1 MWVTYASRLGL
12 RSIRKEI
19 PNPKTMLFNSLNFP
33 YFFLP
38 ITYFIFWKLTSKKQ
52 RYIWLTVSGY
62 VFYSFWNYKFCLLMA
77 LSTTVSYL
85 AGLGFLRWKALRAR
99 QLCVILPVVIDL
111 TLLGFFKYA
120 NFALSSI
127 GDLLNKW
134 AIPISV
140 PYFSILLPIGI
151 SFYTFHTITYIVD
164 SYRGTI
170 VPTRNFFEFACYV
183 SFFPQLVAG
192 PIVRFRQVEG
202 DLDKIDHPDL
212 SDALERGMSFFVLG
226 MIKKVL
232 IADSIAKIVNPLLMQ
247 WPNLSTATAWLCALG
262 YTYQLY
268 FDFSGYSDMAVG
280 LALFFGIHLPQN
292 FNSPYKALD
301 PSDFWRRWHIS
312 LSTILRDYLY
322 IPLGGGRE
330 GEWPT
335 CRNLMITM
343 LLGGLWHGA
352 DWKFVAWGGYHGL
365 LLIVSRY
372 GFRRIVFVPSWLR
385 RMVTFV
391 LVVIGW
397 VLFRATSFTMATGWL
412 RKLFV
417 WNSAPGNM
425 GAWTLVL
432 PILIAG
438 SLAHFCPNSFEL
450 SHRWNWASALALT
463 ALFAACLVTI
473 YGGKASPFLYF
484 QF

>member
-1 MWVTYASRLGL
+1 
-12 RSIRKEI
+12 
-19 PNPKTMLFNSLNFP
+19 MLFNSLEFI
-33 YFFLP
+33 YIFFP
-38 ITYFIFWKLTSKKQ
+38 ITYFVFLKLTSKYQ
-52 RYIWLTVSGY
+52 RYVWLTVSGY

-85 AGLGFLRWKALRAR
+85 AGIGFLRWKTSQARRAC
-99 QLCVILPVVIDL
+99 LVIPLVVDL
-111 TLLGFFKYA
+111 SLLGVFKYA
-120 NFALSSI
+120 NFAMSSVS
-127 GDLLNKW
+127 DLFSRLGLHL
-134 AIPISV
+134 AIPYLQI
-140 PYFSILLPIGI
+140 ILPVGI

-202 DLDKIDHPDL
+202 DLERIDHPDL
-212 SDALERGMSFFVLG
+212 QDALERGMSFFTLG

-232 IADSIAKIVNPLLMQ
+232 IADSIAGFINPALAQ
-247 WPNLSTATAWLCALG
+247 WSSLSTAGAWLCALG

-280 LALFFGIHLPQN
+280 LALFFGIRLPQN

-322 IPLGGGRE
+322 IPLGGGRG
-330 GEWPT
+330 GEWLT

-352 DWKFVAWGGYHGL
+352 NWTFVVWGAYHGL
-365 LLIVSRY
+365 LLIASRY
-372 GFRRIVFVPSWLR
+372 GLGVIIRMPEWLR
-385 RMVTFV
+385 RASTFA
-391 LVVIGW
+391 LVVVGW
-397 VLFRATSFTMATGWL
+397 VLFRATSFTMALGWL
-412 RKLFV
+412 RKMFV
-417 WNSAPGNM
+417 WSTASSVSG
-425 GAWTLVL
+425 GGILTLL
-432 PILIAG
+432 ILISG
-438 SLAHFCPNSFEL
+438 VLAHCCPNTFEL
-450 SHRWNWASALALT
+450 SHHWGWRSVLALGV
-463 ALFAACLVTI
+463 LFAACMIVI
-473 YGGKASPFLYF
+473 YGSNPSPFLYF

>member
-1 MWVTYASRLGL
+1 
-12 RSIRKEI
+12 
-19 PNPKTMLFNSLNFP
+19 MLFNSLSFL

-38 ITYFIFWKLTSKKQ
+38 ITFFIFWKLTSKKQ

-77 LSTTVSYL
+77 LSTIVSYF
-85 AGLGFLRWKALRAR
+85 AGLGFLRWKTLRAR
-99 QLCVILPVVIDL
+99 RLCLILPVVIDL
-111 TLLGFFKYA
+111 SLLGVFKYA
-120 NFALSSI
+120 NFAASSVV
-127 GDLLNKW
+127 DLLNGW
-134 AIPISV
+134 GIPAFV
-140 PYFSILLPIGI
+140 PHLSILLPVGI
-151 SFYTFHTITYIVD
+151 SFYTFHTITYIAD

-170 VPTRNFFEFACYV
+170 IPTRNFFEFACYV

-202 DLDKIDHPDL
+202 DLERIDQPDL
-212 SDALERGMSFFVLG
+212 SDALERGMSFFTLG

-232 IADSIAKIVNPLLMQ
+232 IADSIARLVNPALVD
-247 WPNLSTATAWLCALG
+247 WSHLSTSGAWLCALG

-280 LALFFGIHLPQN
+280 LALFFGIRLPQN

-322 IPLGGGRE
+322 IPMGGGRE
-330 GEWPT
+330 GDWAT
-335 CRNLMITM
+335 CRNLMVTM

-352 DWKFVAWGGYHGL
+352 NWTFVAWGAYHGL
-365 LLIVSRY
+365 LLIAARY
-372 GFRRIVFVPSWLR
+372 GFRGIVLLPDWLR
-385 RMVTFV
+385 RAVTFV

-397 VLFRATSFTMATGWL
+397 VLFRATSFAMAAGWL
-412 RKLFV
+412 RKMFV
-417 WNSAPGNM
+417 WDSVSGLP
-425 GAWTLVL
+425 GAWTLTL
-432 PILIAG
+432 PILIAAG
-438 SLAHFCPNSFEL
+438 LAHWCPNSFEL

-463 ALFAACLVTI
+463 VLFATCLLVI

>member
-1 MWVTYASRLGL
+1 
-12 RSIRKEI
+12 
-19 PNPKTMLFNSLNFP
+19 MLFNSLKFL
-33 YFFLP
+33 YLFLP
-38 ITYFIFWKLTSKKQ
+38 VTYFVFLRLKSKKQ
-52 RYIWLTVSGY
+52 RYVWLTVSGY
-62 VFYSFWNYKFCLLMA
+62 LFYSFWNYKFCSLMA

-85 AGLGFLRWKALRAR
+85 AGLGFLRWKTPRAR
-99 QLCVILPVVIDL
+99 RLCLVIPVVFDL
-111 TLLGFFKYA
+111 SLLGVFKYA
-120 NFALSSI
+120 NFAMSSVSDI
-127 GDLLNKW
+127 FSALGFH
-134 AIPISV
+134 V
-140 PYFSILLPIGI
+140 TTPYLDIILPVGI

-202 DLDKIDHPDL
+202 DLERIDHPDL
-212 SDALERGMSFFVLG
+212 QDAMETGMSFFALG

-232 IADSIAKIVNPLLMQ
+232 IADTIASVINPALTQ
-247 WPNLSTATAWLCALG
+247 WSTLSTAGAWLCALG

-280 LALFFGIHLPQN
+280 LGLFFGVRLPQN
-292 FNSPYKALD
+292 FDSPYKALD

-322 IPLGGGRE
+322 IPLGGSRG
-330 GEWPT
+330 GEWLT

-352 DWKFVAWGGYHGL
+352 NWTFVAWGAYHGA
-365 LLIVSRY
+365 LLIATRYGSSGVSR
-372 GFRRIVFVPSWLR
+372 VPDGLR
-385 RMVTFV
+385 KAVTFF

-397 VLFRATSFTMATGWL
+397 VLFRATSFAMAIGWL

-417 WNSAPGNM
+417 WEKAINITG
-425 GAWTLVL
+425 GETLVL
-432 PILIAG
+432 LILIAG
-438 SLAHFCPNSFEL
+438 GIAHLCPNTFEL
-450 SHRWNWASALALT
+450 SHRWNWLSALALA
-463 ALFAACLVTI
+463 ALFVACICVM
-473 YGGKASPFLYF
+473 YGSKPAPFLYF